1 MTRLILGWKKQD
13 SKKFL
18 MKLISR
24 FQVKKFLV
32 KPNDINPVDLIRQA
46 VGKFYLSEE
55 EITEII
61 KERYK
66 F

>member
-1 MTRLILGWKKQD
+1 MTLPLQFINVSKSFNNKKVLD
-13 SKKFL
+13 E
-18 MKLISR
+18 
-24 FQVKKFLV
+24 V
-32 KPNDINPVDLIRQA
+32 KPNDISPVDLIRQA